1 MTSAW
6 RICSARHVASA
17 FSGEGAR
24 LYGGRW
30 NSPGARLVYTSATVS
45 LATLELVVRVPRSGR
60 LPAYVIIGC
69 SFAETLVQSL
79 DRARLPENWRSY
91 PAPPQLQKLG
101 DEWLLSRSSA
111 VLEVPSAITDSELN
125 YLLNPAH
132 DDFVSIEIAD
142 PKPFRLDL
150 RLLT

>member
-1 MTSAW
+1 VITAW
-6 RICSARHVASA
+6 RISSAQYAA
-17 FSGEGAR
+17 GGFSGEGAR

-60 LPAYVIIGC
+60 LPAYVIMGC
-69 SFAETLVQSL
+69 SFPETLMQSL

-91 PAPPQLQKLG
+91 PSPPPLQKLG
-101 DEWLLSRSSA
+101 DQWLLSRSSA
-111 VLEVPSAITDSELN
+111 VLEVPSAITDSESN

-132 DDFVSIEIAD
+132 DDFQSIEIAE

-150 RLLT
+150 RLLS